1 MVQYLIAWYSIRSH
15 GTVFDRMVS
24 LKTPPRKMM
33 NTLGM
38 LTLLLLFLRGIEAQ
52 PDAGFSVHDPLLDL
66 RIPERPQNAPD
77 GSDFANRVAGMSIEE
92 REALAVSEILSGNV
106 PSFSRKLKALK
117 ICRAI
122 AEESF
127 ELVYYATCDYM
138 AIGSDEDYLYI
149 PLTPST
155 AQYLADKLLCSLP
168 TSRIVDHIYASSGL
182 TLSPQPIPPSDTMTT
197 MAVFRQHMDSIKH
210 QISELGIERS
220 DSVIVAGHKKDIII
234 SNKIHD
240 PHGPN
245 ECVVI
250 YGWHLN
256 LSQPIQPP
264 YNGHIARYVDYSHGV
279 RLICKKAL
287 LNDRPVTV
295 EEILKDPL
303 MTGLLSDEGVIDT
316 PYYPQPRQFKQSEI
330 PR

>member
-1 MVQYLIAWYSIRSH
+1 
-15 GTVFDRMVS
+15 
-24 LKTPPRKMM
+24 M
-33 NTLGM
+33 NTSGILA
-38 LTLLLLFLRGIEAQ
+38 LLLLFLQGIDAQ
-52 PDAGFSVHDPLLDL
+52 PDAGYSPYDSALEL
-66 RIPERPQNAPD
+66 RIPERPQNAPG

-92 REALAVSEILSGNV
+92 REVLAVSEIFSGNV

-117 ICRAI
+117 ICRSI

-127 ELVYYATCDYM
+127 EFVYYATCDYM

-155 AQYLADKLLCSLP
+155 AQHLADKLLCSLP
-168 TSRIVDHIYASSGL
+168 TSRIVDHIYASSEL

-197 MAVFRQHMDSIKH
+197 IAVFCQHMDSIKH
-210 QISELGIERS
+210 QISQLGIERS
-220 DSVIVAGHKKDIII
+220 DSVMAAGHKKDIII
-234 SNKIHD
+234 SNKIYD
-240 PHGPN
+240 PHRPN

-256 LSQPIQPP
+256 LNSPIQAA

-279 RLICKKAL
+279 RLISRTVF
-287 LNDRPVTV
+287 LNDKPVTV
-295 EEILKDPL
+295 EDILKDPL
-303 MTGLLSDEGVIDT
+303 LAGLLSNEGVIDK
-316 PYYPQPRQFKQSEI
+316 PYYPQNRQFKQSVM